1 MDDNI
6 RVCLDILGLKENATM
21 DDVERSYRL
30 LASQKSSW
38 NDIKEISLAYETL
51 KKYFQVSS
59 IPSVNTTESVNKD
72 KVQDLT
78 RSVVPEK
85 KSYVKALLLSSCVVV
100 AALLVL
106 FLLFKPNLTG
116 FFNSGKITDI
126 SSLIKTVKPSIV
138 TISTDGATRGSG
150 FIVSKDGYIVTN
162 AHVMRERSGSASF
175 SDGSVVNVELIF
187 IDPDRDFALLKA
199 PEGRNYSFLA
209 IGDSTKCS
217 EGDTVIAAG
226 SPLSFETSFTRGI
239 ISSSKRA
246 FPAYKSSFIQTDAA
260 LSPGNSGGPLINMSG
275 EVIGI
280 NSLKLSGKNVEG
292 MGFAVAINDV
302 KRYILDKK
310 HMDHE
315 EIEKQLTLV
324 GKKIEEMNEWRDDA
338 SKREEKRLKDR
349 YIEEQWDRERKKKE
363 FSDRV
368 EEANRSLMEQ
378 KEKEER
384 RIQEEADRYRKQ
396 VKENIEARRKALS
409 ECLQTANYHYQSNW
423 DNACKSNNQSSRCR
437 LPYTISSTLDQRLMQ
452 SRNECFRLYP
462 Q

>member
-6 RVCLDILGLKENATM
+6 RFCLGVLDLKEGATM

-30 LASQKSSW
+30 LAEKKSSW

-51 KKYFQVSS
+51 KKYFQMSS
-59 IPSVNTTESVNKD
+59 IPSVNVTESTGKD
-72 KVQDLT
+72 KAQDLT
-78 RSVVPEK
+78 RPVGSAK
-85 KSYVKALLLSSCVVV
+85 NSKTKFFILSALSV
-100 AALLVL
+100 AALAILL
-106 FLLFKPNLTG
+106 FVFKPNITG
-116 FFNSGKITDI
+116 FFNSDKNTDI
-126 SSLIKTVKPSIV
+126 SRLIRTVKPSIV
-138 TISTDGATRGSG
+138 TISTDDATRGSG
-150 FIVSKDGYIVTN
+150 FIISKDGYIVTN
-162 AHVMRERSGSASF
+162 AHVMRERSGKASF

-199 PEGRNYSFLA
+199 SESKNYSFLS
-209 IGDSTKCS
+209 IGDSLKCS

-239 ISSSKRA
+239 ISSSRRS

-280 NSLKLSGKNVEG
+280 NSLKISGKNVEG

-302 KRYILDKK
+302 KRYIVDKK
-310 HMDHE
+310 HMNYE
-315 EIEKQLTLV
+315 EIEKQLSLV

-368 EEANRSLMEQ
+368 EEANKSLMEQ
-378 KEKEER
+378 KEKEEK
-384 RIQEEADRYRKQ
+384 RIQEESERYRGQ
-396 VKENIEARRKALS
+396 VKEQIEARRKALS

-423 DNACKSNNQSSRCR
+423 DNACKSANQASRCR